1 MQKTLR
7 HIAAACAAAAALAAS
22 PAHANTP
29 TATAIEIDGLFSAL
43 LQSNCEF
50 QRNGT
55 WYSATEAKAHLLVK
69 LSYLE
74 DRGMVASAEQFIE
87 RAATQSSMT
96 GRSYLVR
103 CASAAPVPSSVWL
116 SAQLQLMRSARP
128 GKSAP

>member
-29 TATAIEIDGLFSAL
+29 TATAIEIDCLFSAL

-55 WYSATEAKAHLLVK
+55 WYSAKQASQHLQGKYDYLLRRKLIPSTEA
-69 LSYLE
+69 
-74 DRGMVASAEQFIE
+74 FID
-87 RAATQSSMT
+87 RAASQSSI
-96 GRSYLVR
+96 SSSPYQVR
-103 CASAAPVPSSVWL
+103 CAGAPEVPSKQWFTE
-116 SAQLQLMRSARP
+116 QLQEIR
-128 GKSAP
+128 KNK